1 MVPKL
6 RNPNLS
12 LPGDR
17 EKAQVSEKSFSVTKS
32 DIHQKM
38 GVKVTSEILDRNQ
51 LEKTGLAPFP
61 LAPRPVKTYRNVG
74 HPMLKFTHFAILNI
88 ALCFHQ

>member
-6 RNPNLS
+6 RNPS
-12 LPGDR
+12 HSVSVAR
-17 EKAQVSEKSFSVTKS
+17 EEAQGSGKSVLVTKS
-32 DIHQKM
+32 DIHQKI
-38 GVKVTSEILDRNQ
+38 GVKVASEILDGNK

-61 LAPRPVKTYRNVG
+61 LEPRPVITYTNVR

-88 ALCFHQ
+88 AVCCHQ

>member
-6 RNPNLS
+6 RNPS
-12 LPGDR
+12 HSVPGAR
-17 EKAQVSEKSFSVTKS
+17 KEAQGSEKSFLVTKS

-38 GVKVTSEILDRNQ
+38 GVKATSEILDGNK
-51 LEKTGLAPFP
+51 LEKTGLASFP
-61 LAPRPVKTYRNVG
+61 LAPRPVITCTNVG

-88 ALCFHQ
+88 AVCFHQ